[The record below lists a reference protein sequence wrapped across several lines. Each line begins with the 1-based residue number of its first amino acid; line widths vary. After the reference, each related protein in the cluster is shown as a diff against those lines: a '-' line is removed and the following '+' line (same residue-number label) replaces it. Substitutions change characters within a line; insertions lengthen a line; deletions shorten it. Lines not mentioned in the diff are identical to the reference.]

1 MESSQGVL
9 IFTPHLATLDI
20 KKKKWFFS
28 FLMILAYFNTPE
40 DVFVWFFFGS
50 LMNKLADQNYASL

>member
-9 IFTPHLATLDI
+9 IFTPHLATLEI
-20 KKKKWFFS
+20 NKKKWFFS

-40 DVFVWFFFGS
+40 DVFVWFF
-50 LMNKLADQNYASL
+50 LVV